1 MASLLEEKDAIR
13 ELFARYCLLVDGARF
28 EEWSEL
34 FSEDAV
40 FEVPGVARLQGRTKI
55 LQFIRRIPLDERG
68 LPGFKHCVLNEVI
81 EVDGDQARAESSLVL
96 LRNATPVHIEIAG
109 RYHDELVREDGRW
122 RFRSRTV
129 AIELGSL
136 GA

>member
-1 MASLLEEKDAIR
+1 MPSLLEEKDAIR
-13 ELFARYCLLVDGARF
+13 ELLARYCLLVDAARF

-34 FSEDAV
+34 FSEGAL
-40 FEVPGVARLQGRTKI
+40 FEVPGVARLEGRAKI

-81 EVDGDQARAESSLVL
+81 DVDGDRARVESSLIL
-96 LRNATPVHIEIAG
+96 LRNGAPVRIEIAG
-109 RYHDELVREDGRW
+109 HYHDELVREDGRW

-129 AIELGSL
+129 AVELGSL
-136 GA
+136 GG